1 MRNSAICGPDLDN
14 PEEKRDMGK
23 AEQFRQKRRCKSIRA
38 PTEAEIA
45 SLEVNIT
52 IMFWNLNLERIFFL
66 VVATTLWFT
75 KNLIFDISILSQFF
89 MYVCSGL
96 KKEETMQ
103 F

>member
-45 SLEVNIT
+45 SLEVNFT
-52 IMFWNLNLERIFFL
+52 PWRELVSCRTDNLM
-66 VVATTLWFT
+66 VY
-75 KNLIFDISILSQFF
+75 K
-89 MYVCSGL
+89 
-96 KKEETMQ
+96 
-103 F
+103 

>member
-45 SLEVNIT
+45 SLEVIFT
-52 IMFWNLNLERIFFL
+52 ALFWNLWREHFSCRGDNLM
-66 VVATTLWFT
+66 VY
-75 KNLIFDISILSQFF
+75 K
-89 MYVCSGL
+89 
-96 KKEETMQ
+96 
-103 F
+103 

>member
-45 SLEVNIT
+45 SLEVSYIT
-52 IMFWNLNLERIFFL
+52 
-66 VVATTLWFT
+66 T
-75 KNLIFDISILSQFF
+75 KR
-89 MYVCSGL
+89 
-96 KKEETMQ
+96 
-103 F
+103 

>member
-45 SLEVNIT
+45 SLEVNFT
-52 IMFWNLNLERIFFL
+52 ASGENLFL
-66 VVATTLWFT
+66 VVQTT
-75 KNLIFDISILSQFF
+75 
-89 MYVCSGL
+89 
-96 KKEETMQ
+96 
-103 F
+103 

>member
-45 SLEVNIT
+45 SLEE
-52 IMFWNLNLERIFFL
+52 NLKQLDGIFSPSGIGKTTSVVFTLQNRVGNLANALKIFQVSLF
-66 VVATTLWFT
+66 
-75 KNLIFDISILSQFF
+75 KP
-89 MYVCSGL
+89 
-96 KKEETMQ
+96 
-103 F
+103 